1 MKALRLFVPF
11 AALLLALFGLR
22 TRLQPKVNV
31 VCRGADLGLECSVTN
46 QKGGGTMNVFWDVR
60 LKCRNGTVIR
70 ASASQRVPPDT
81 QFVHLIPLAD
91 LKGLDKCDAGQ
102 SLVVENV
109 IARNSR

>member
-1 MKALRLFVPF
+1 MKALRLVVPL
-11 AALLLALFGLR
+11 AALLFALFALR
-22 TRLQPKVNV
+22 SRLQTGADV
-31 VCRGADLGLECSVTN
+31 VCRGTNLGLECTVTTH
-46 QKGGGTMNVFWDVR
+46 KGGGTLNVFWEVR
-60 LKCRNGTVIR
+60 LQCRNGTVVH
-70 ASASQRVPPDT
+70 ASASQRVPRNT